1 MKKIFIV
8 IAGVLLVMWCTGNAQ
23 QEKESAEDGGSPI
36 EEAHEYRVAVVDSI
50 DEDSIRMTF
59 CYAIDSLTNER
70 TKIVF
75 GESEYAYWLNDG
87 YGALTSFEDSCGSYV
102 FVVGDM
108 KPNSNGWVRRFL
120 VYRVDTKMLDTQLLS
135 KGAAVKP
142 EPDGYCVAEARLT
155 NPDAPCT
162 AEQNWLLHDVYY
174 DYNGNVVREDY
185 TEYDYDEMEKRYHL
199 SL

>member
-23 QEKESAEDGGSPI
+23 QEKESAEDGGRPV
-36 EEAHEYRVAVVDSI
+36 EESHGYRVAVVDSM

-70 TKIVF
+70 KKIVF
-75 GESEYAYWLNDG
+75 GESDYADWLNDG
-87 YGALTSFEDSCGSYV
+87 YGALTSFEDSCGDYL

-142 EPDGYCVAEARLT
+142 EPDGYRVAEARLT
-155 NPDAPCT
+155 NPKASCT
-162 AEQNWLLHDVYY
+162 AEQIWLLHDVYY
-174 DYNGNVVREDY
+174 DYYGNVVREDY